1 MGFADYGCPKSLKG
15 AGANDSRRSRVSRLT
30 ESAPWALPRHPAA
43 LAQVRL
49 LDIFWV
55 DSWRFP
61 KLTGTAGGL
70 FIDYSKNLV
79 TAETLGLLFDLG
91 R

>member
-1 MGFADYGCPKSLKG
+1 
-15 AGANDSRRSRVSRLT
+15 
-30 ESAPWALPRHPAA
+30 LPRHPAA